1 MNPVDLQEIVDRE
14 LKQLPML
21 HAPRTLLP
29 RVLASTVEREPS
41 RSYAWVWQLAGLAA
55 VAAAI
60 VLAVMY
66 APAAPRVAAGAR
78 RVEEAATLVR
88 VFWQVLL
95 APVAVYLF
103 ALAVSLALACAVI
116 WTALEHFALGGA
128 SQQ

>member
-14 LKQLPML
+14 LKRLPTPR
-21 HAPRTLLP
+21 APRTLLP
-29 RVLASTVEREPS
+29 RVLAATVEWKPA
-41 RSYAWVWQLAGLAA
+41 RSYAWVWQIAALTALAA
-55 VAAAI
+55 AV
-60 VLAVMY
+60 VVAVMY

-103 ALAVSLALACAVI
+103 ALAVTLALACAAI

-128 SQQ
+128 SQP

>member
-14 LKQLPML
+14 LNRLPTPR
-21 HAPRTLLP
+21 APVTLLP
-29 RVLASTVEREPS
+29 RVLAATVERKPA
-41 RSYAWVWQLAGLAA
+41 RSYAWVWQLAALAA
-55 VAAAI
+55 LAATVVVAA
-60 VLAVMY
+60 MY

-103 ALAVSLALACAVI
+103 ALAVTLALACAAI

-128 SQQ
+128 SQP